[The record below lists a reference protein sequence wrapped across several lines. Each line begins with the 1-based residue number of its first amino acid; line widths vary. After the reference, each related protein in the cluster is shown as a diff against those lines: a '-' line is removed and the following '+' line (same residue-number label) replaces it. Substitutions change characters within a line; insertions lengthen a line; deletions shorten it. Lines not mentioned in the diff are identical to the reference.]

1 MKLLQVCAY
10 TAQYGGN
17 FIASLLALEQRL
29 TKRGVETMY
38 LFPETV
44 ADTPWCQ
51 QLSQTRQVFFAGLNR
66 FSYATFRQVKE
77 AMAQADIIHS
87 HFELYDCLCAFAKTK
102 KQKLFWHLHD
112 SFEENIDL
120 PHRLINRFQYGVCG
134 KKAVMISPN
143 RYYADY
149 TVSLGFPEKNVRI
162 VDNCIDTAR
171 LSSGETIAKQYDFL
185 VFGGFYKTKGL
196 DILMD
201 ACRTLCKDGQD
212 FKLAIVG
219 YPQTWEY
226 LDSAYPDMACCT
238 LRLAPS
244 ENVWAFYDSAKAFLS
259 TSRRECFSYALLE
272 ALYKKLPAI
281 VSDIP
286 GNQWAKRFDTAYF
299 FETENPEALAERM
312 AQLLNAT
319 IRPTSQALET
329 TAEQIEAQY
338 SCTAWAERIEEIYF
352 A

>member
-10 TAQYGGN
+10 TAQYSGN
-17 FIASLLALEQRL
+17 FIASLLALDQRL
-29 TKRGVETMY
+29 SARGVETMY

-44 ADTPWCQ
+44 AETPWCQ
-51 QLSQTRQVFFAGLNR
+51 QLSRTRQVFFAGLNR
-66 FSYATFRQVKE
+66 FSYATFRQVKA
-77 AMAQADIIHS
+77 AMAQADMIHS
-87 HFELYDCLCAFAKTK
+87 HFELYDCLCAFAKTR

-120 PHRLINRFQYGVCG
+120 PHQLINRFQYGVCG
-134 KKAVMISPN
+134 KKAIMISPN

-149 TVSLGFPEKNVRI
+149 TVSLGFPEKNVHI
-162 VDNCIDTAR
+162 VDNCIDCSR
-171 LSSGETIAKQYDFL
+171 LVSREALTKQYDFL

-201 ACRTLCKDGQD
+201 ACRMLHKAGRS

-226 LDSAYPDMACCT
+226 LDATYPDMACCT
-238 LRLAPS
+238 VRLAPS
-244 ENVWAFYDSAKAFLS
+244 ENVSAFYDSAKVFLS

-286 GNQWAKRFDTAYF
+286 GNQWAKNFDTACF
-299 FETENPEALAERM
+299 FETENPEALADRM
-312 AQLLNAT
+312 AQLLTDN
-319 IRPTSQALET
+319 RFPSQALENT
-329 TAEQIEAQY
+329 SAQIKAQY